1 MRPQSRIPSWSRRL
15 LLWLAMLALVAC
27 AIETIA
33 VATYRLVVIP
43 RFGYLVWNPDIDQAR
58 AAFAAETAPA
68 DEELVWPAEPTAPP
82 RDRSG
87 AKFNADF
94 PDPGRACA
102 SAYGDSFIWGEE
114 VPPADGWIEQL
125 SRRIGCRIANYGV
138 SGYGTDQAYLRFR
151 KTLGDEAPVVLLGIV
166 PDENLARNVN
176 QYRAFLG
183 WPLQPSFLKGR
194 FILDAGGR
202 LVWIPRPHLGPEDVI
217 ALHRTPAAVLPHEYV
232 LPDSRNGPV
241 TPWFPYT
248 LTLVRWALLPGVQDA
263 LRGKPLSSD
272 YFRDGHPSGALP
284 LTVALADAF
293 VREAERRGKRA
304 LVVILPTAYDFR
316 GQARYGKFEY
326 GPLLAALSAKGIDVI
341 DVGPDLLAA
350 LGGRGYCALYVKP
363 EACRGHFGRDGGGVV
378 AAVVRDALIR
388 RDLIRP

>member
-1 MRPQSRIPSWSRRL
+1 MQTGDGRPESRSSSWLRRL
-15 LLWLAMLALVAC
+15 SLWLVMLALVAG
-27 AIETIA
+27 AIEAIA

-43 RFGYLVWNPDIDQAR
+43 RFGYLVWNPDIAQAR
-58 AAFAAETAPA
+58 AAFAAEPAPA
-68 DEELVWPAEPTAPP
+68 DEELVWPADPTAPP

-94 PDPGRACA
+94 PDPGRACV
-102 SAYGDSFIWGEE
+102 SAYGDSFIWGDEL
-114 VPPADGWIEQL
+114 PPAAGWIEQL
-125 SRRIGCRIANYGV
+125 ARRIGCRVANYGV

-151 KTLGDEAPVVLLGIV
+151 KTPGDEAPLAMLGIV

-202 LVWIPRPHLGPEDVI
+202 LAWIARPRLGPEDVI
-217 ALHRTPAAVLPHEYV
+217 ALHRTPAAVVPHEYV

-248 LTLVRWALLPGVQDA
+248 LTLARWALLPAVRDG
-263 LRGKPLSSD
+263 LRGKPLASD
-272 YFRDGHPSGALP
+272 YFRAGHPSGALP

-293 VREAERRGKRA
+293 VLEAARRGKRA

-316 GQARYGKFEY
+316 GQA
-326 GPLLAALSAKGIDVI
+326 
-341 DVGPDLLAA
+341 
-350 LGGRGYCALYVKP
+350 
-363 EACRGHFGRDGGGVV
+363 GRDGGGLV
-378 AAVVRDALIR
+378 AAVVRDALIGR
-388 RDLIRP
+388 GLIRP